1 MPKQQLRVDV
11 PQEIRSFQHSF
22 SENECF
28 VLRREKIHIHPR
40 FSNGYKRDEVT
51 SSMPAEM
58 LEISSV
64 NAWSKG
70 KGFAIEFY
78 SELKSRWEREGERLN
93 LPVTIELSF
102 EDHWYKLSE
111 DEPTIRQLSLKM
123 TDIYQSFRIDYRV
136 NSQKSFL
143 SEKTPEI
150 VVTANGYELY
160 HKEKFYIND
169 MVSRMSKKGR
179 LISLG
184 YQSKDKDSDG
194 ELWRTIW
201 YWYHFVLPAEVGQK
215 LMAMLRT

>member
-11 PQEIRSFQHSF
+11 PQEIRFFEHSF

-28 VLRREKIHIHPR
+28 VLRREKIHIHPK
-40 FSNGYKRDEVT
+40 FSNGYKRDEVI

-93 LPVTIELSF
+93 LPIPVELSF
-102 EDHWYKLSE
+102 EDHWYKLS
-111 DEPTIRQLSLKM
+111 DEPTIRQLNLKM

-160 HKEKFYIND
+160 HKEKFAIHNIL
-169 MVSRMSKKGR
+169 SRISSNGK

-184 YQSKDKDSDG
+184 YQTGEKDSDG
-194 ELWRTIW
+194 EPWWRTIW

-215 LMAMLRT
+215 LVAMLRT

>member
-78 SELKSRWEREGERLN
+78 SELNSRWEREGEKLN

-111 DEPTIRQLSLKM
+111 DEPTIRQLNLKM
-123 TDIYQSFRIDYRV
+123 TDIYQSFRIDFRI
-136 NSQKSFL
+136 NSEYSSL
-143 SEKTPEI
+143 SESTPDLI
-150 VVTANGYELY
+150 VTSNGYELDRT
-160 HKEKFYIND
+160 EKFAIHD
-169 MVSRMSKKGR
+169 ILSRMSSNGK

-184 YQSKDKDSDG
+184 YRTGEKDSDG